1 MLANA
6 FNAYYLEQKSDS
18 TACDFS
24 GAAQVVKA
32 ASAAS
37 SCSSVI
43 ASATANAPGST
54 NTATTST
61 TKKKSDASS
70 VHGASLGMGM
80 YFYAT
85 YASIALLSGIGMLW
99 L

>member
-37 SCSSVI
+37 SCSSIV

-54 NTATTST
+54 NTAATST